1 MYTAENK
8 TQLATDRKTITQMKV
23 TVPFVDFCCKCE
35 APVLHVLGL
44 VAITRLEE

>member
-23 TVPFVDFCCKCE
+23 TFR
-35 APVLHVLGL
+35 GL
-44 VAITRLEE
+44 LL